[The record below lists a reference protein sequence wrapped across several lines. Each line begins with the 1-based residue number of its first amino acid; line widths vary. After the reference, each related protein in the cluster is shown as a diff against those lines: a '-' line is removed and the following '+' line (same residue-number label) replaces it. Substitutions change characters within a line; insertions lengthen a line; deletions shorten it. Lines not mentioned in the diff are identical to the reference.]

1 MNIVLVILPKQQRRE
16 MMNTSVNDSGLLD
29 MFIDPVE
36 VTESYECNETSES
49 IERIYNIIQ
58 SYKAGF
64 SDREYNFYE

>member
-16 MMNTSVNDSGLLD
+16 MMNTLDNDSGFTNMLIEP
-29 MFIDPVE
+29 MEI
-36 VTESYECNETSES
+36 TESYECNETSES